1 MWIWL
6 VIAGTLAIV
15 YLSMRPA
22 DCTIRFRNGRVT
34 VKGRITHH
42 HRLAVEEFLNGHFSD
57 VARMRIDLHY
67 PRGGSRLRVR
77 IRGALAKGERQMIR
91 NFILAEF

>member
-6 VIAGTLAIV
+6 VIAGMLAIA

-22 DCTIRFRNGRVT
+22 DCTIKCRNGRMT

-42 HRLAVEEFLNGHFSD
+42 HRLAVAEYLQGHFSGA
-57 VARMRIDLHY
+57 ARLRIDLHY
-67 PRGGSRLRVR
+67 PKPGSRLRVR
-77 IRGALAKGERQMIR
+77 IRGALTKGERQMIR
-91 NFILAEF
+91 NFFLAEF